1 MRDDNCIFCKI
12 ANGEIPSATLYEDEE
27 FRVILDLGPAS
38 KGHALIL
45 PKNHYRNLYDI
56 DEVTASKAICLAKK
70 MITKMTDVLGCDGY
84 NIVQNNEEAAGQT
97 VFHFHMHLIPRYKND
112 NVGLGW
118 HMGELTEE
126 DKKEILGEDMLT
138 ENREFNEI
146 YEQYKNLILKAAYTY
161 SGSYSAAEDIT
172 QDTFLKLYMGYD
184 SMKKKNISSWL
195 FTTAKNAA
203 LNYKK
208 KHSREIFEIDENWD
222 SEEDTEKYEAQVK
235 SAEEQFLEDELQK
248 QRLELHEKIFTN
260 LMEKNERWYDA
271 IVLVYYMEMPQAKAA
286 ELMGIRL
293 EVLHSL
299 LHRAKKWIK
308 KKYGTEY
315 EEMNRED

>member
-1 MRDDNCIFCKI
+1 M
-12 ANGEIPSATLYEDEE
+12 AVYNG
-27 FRVILDLGPAS
+27 
-38 KGHALIL
+38 
-45 PKNHYRNLYDI
+45 
-56 DEVTASKAICLAKK
+56 KK
-70 MITKMTDVLGCDGY
+70 CGI
-84 NIVQNNEEAAGQT
+84 
-97 VFHFHMHLIPRYKND
+97 
-112 NVGLGW
+112 
-118 HMGELTEE
+118 
-126 DKKEILGEDMLT
+126 
-138 ENREFNEI
+138 
-146 YEQYKNLILKAAYTY
+146 
-161 SGSYSAAEDIT
+161 
-172 QDTFLKLYMGYD
+172 KLQE
-184 SMKKKNISSWL
+184 
-195 FTTAKNAA
+195 
-203 LNYKK
+203 

-222 SEEDTEKYEAQVK
+222 SEEDTEKYEAQVY

>member
-1 MRDDNCIFCKI
+1 M
-12 ANGEIPSATLYEDEE
+12 AVYNG
-27 FRVILDLGPAS
+27 
-38 KGHALIL
+38 
-45 PKNHYRNLYDI
+45 
-56 DEVTASKAICLAKK
+56 KK
-70 MITKMTDVLGCDGY
+70 CGI
-84 NIVQNNEEAAGQT
+84 
-97 VFHFHMHLIPRYKND
+97 
-112 NVGLGW
+112 
-118 HMGELTEE
+118 
-126 DKKEILGEDMLT
+126 
-138 ENREFNEI
+138 
-146 YEQYKNLILKAAYTY
+146 
-161 SGSYSAAEDIT
+161 
-172 QDTFLKLYMGYD
+172 KLQE
-184 SMKKKNISSWL
+184 
-195 FTTAKNAA
+195 
-203 LNYKK
+203 

-222 SEEDTEKYEAQVK
+222 SEEDTEKYEAQVY
-235 SAEEQFLEDELQK
+235 SAEKQFLEDDLQK

>member
-1 MRDDNCIFCKI
+1 M
-12 ANGEIPSATLYEDEE
+12 
-27 FRVILDLGPAS
+27 
-38 KGHALIL
+38 
-45 PKNHYRNLYDI
+45 
-56 DEVTASKAICLAKK
+56 
-70 MITKMTDVLGCDGY
+70 
-84 NIVQNNEEAAGQT
+84 GQC
-97 VFHFHMHLIPRYKND
+97 
-112 NVGLGW
+112 
-118 HMGELTEE
+118 
-126 DKKEILGEDMLT
+126 
-138 ENREFNEI
+138 
-146 YEQYKNLILKAAYTY
+146 
-161 SGSYSAAEDIT
+161 
-172 QDTFLKLYMGYD
+172 
-184 SMKKKNISSWL
+184 
-195 FTTAKNAA
+195 
-203 LNYKK
+203 
-208 KHSREIFEIDENWD
+208 
-222 SEEDTEKYEAQVK
+222 EDTEKNEAQVN

>member
-1 MRDDNCIFCKI
+1 
-12 ANGEIPSATLYEDEE
+12 
-27 FRVILDLGPAS
+27 
-38 KGHALIL
+38 
-45 PKNHYRNLYDI
+45 
-56 DEVTASKAICLAKK
+56 
-70 MITKMTDVLGCDGY
+70 
-84 NIVQNNEEAAGQT
+84 
-97 VFHFHMHLIPRYKND
+97 
-112 NVGLGW
+112 
-118 HMGELTEE
+118 
-126 DKKEILGEDMLT
+126 
-138 ENREFNEI
+138 
-146 YEQYKNLILKAAYTY
+146 
-161 SGSYSAAEDIT
+161 
-172 QDTFLKLYMGYD
+172 
-184 SMKKKNISSWL
+184 MKKKNISSWL

-222 SEEDTEKYEAQVK
+222 SEEDTEKNEAQVK

-248 QRLELHEKIFTN
+248 QRLELHGKIFTN

>member
-1 MRDDNCIFCKI
+1 M
-12 ANGEIPSATLYEDEE
+12 
-27 FRVILDLGPAS
+27 
-38 KGHALIL
+38 
-45 PKNHYRNLYDI
+45 
-56 DEVTASKAICLAKK
+56 
-70 MITKMTDVLGCDGY
+70 
-84 NIVQNNEEAAGQT
+84 
-97 VFHFHMHLIPRYKND
+97 
-112 NVGLGW
+112 
-118 HMGELTEE
+118 
-126 DKKEILGEDMLT
+126 
-138 ENREFNEI
+138 
-146 YEQYKNLILKAAYTY
+146 
-161 SGSYSAAEDIT
+161 
-172 QDTFLKLYMGYD
+172 
-184 SMKKKNISSWL
+184 L

-203 LNYKK
+203 LNYRK
-208 KHSREIFEIDENWD
+208 KHSQEIFEIDENWD
-222 SEEDTEKYEAQVK
+222 SEEDTEKNEAQVN

-248 QRLELHEKIFTN
+248 QRLELHEKIFVN

>member
-1 MRDDNCIFCKI
+1 
-12 ANGEIPSATLYEDEE
+12 
-27 FRVILDLGPAS
+27 
-38 KGHALIL
+38 
-45 PKNHYRNLYDI
+45 
-56 DEVTASKAICLAKK
+56 
-70 MITKMTDVLGCDGY
+70 
-84 NIVQNNEEAAGQT
+84 
-97 VFHFHMHLIPRYKND
+97 
-112 NVGLGW
+112 
-118 HMGELTEE
+118 
-126 DKKEILGEDMLT
+126 MLT
-138 ENREFNEI
+138 ENRQFNEI

-161 SGSYSAAEDIT
+161 SGSYRAAEDIT

-293 EVLHSL
+293 EVLIAFCTEQRNGLRKSTE
-299 LHRAKKWIK
+299 RSTKK
-308 KKYGTEY
+308 
-315 EEMNRED
+315 